1 MIHET
6 MSAMRQAKLLFK
18 ELQIKD
24 QIITGNKGMLKFI
37 EGDIAKMA
45 VREYENSQNMIK
57 YLNEENQAL
66 KM

>member
-1 MIHET
+1 